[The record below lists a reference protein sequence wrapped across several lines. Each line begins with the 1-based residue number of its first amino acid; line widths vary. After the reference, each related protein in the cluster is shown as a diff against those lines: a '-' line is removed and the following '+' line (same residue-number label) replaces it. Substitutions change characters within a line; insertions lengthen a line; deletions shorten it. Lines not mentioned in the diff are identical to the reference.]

1 MYCGIISESWRKNKW
16 KIYRILFSFRTKSHF
31 RVKIKFKEIHT
42 CIHVFR
48 SFNLFIANFVS
59 ICKCTKKNFYS
70 TFSTHFSSSEN
81 HSLPVN
87 PQFGNTI
94 PVVRFD
100 RCRTIFHRRHERL
113 NFAPRFLIQFAS
125 LINVAVAL

>member
-16 KIYRILFSFRTKSHF
+16 KIYRILFSFRTKFHF

-59 ICKCTKKNFYS
+59 IYKCTKKF
-70 TFSTHFSSSEN
+70 FILHFQ
-81 HSLPVN
+81 L
-87 PQFGNTI
+87 
-94 PVVRFD
+94 
-100 RCRTIFHRRHERL
+100 IFHHQKITL
-113 NFAPRFLIQFAS
+113 FQLIHNSEIPSQLYVLIDAGQFFTG
-125 LINVAVAL
+125 VTKD

>member
-42 CIHVFR
+42 CTCI

-59 ICKCTKKNFYS
+59 IYKCTKKIFYS